1 LNETRNDPQLS
12 LEMTF
17 FQTKEPRCTLF
28 LLLKNIRRFS
38 ELMNKLIMK
47 ETVLE
52 DSNKEIKRKE
62 GIKYFFKD
70 FTSVTTSVKWLN
82 NRILYTFS
90 VLR

>member
-1 LNETRNDPQLS
+1 
-12 LEMTF
+12 
-17 FQTKEPRCTLF
+17 
-28 LLLKNIRRFS
+28 
-38 ELMNKLIMK
+38 MNKLIMK